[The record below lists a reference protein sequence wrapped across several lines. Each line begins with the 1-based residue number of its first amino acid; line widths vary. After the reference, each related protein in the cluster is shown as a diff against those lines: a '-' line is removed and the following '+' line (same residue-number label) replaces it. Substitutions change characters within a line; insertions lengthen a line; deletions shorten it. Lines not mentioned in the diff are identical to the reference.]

1 MLLAQLR
8 QLAGPGQGLTSPY
21 LAGFAPSQ
29 GLFLGSRESVF
40 GAQVRPCVITG
51 WLLRAQGSGFVLRP
65 VVANRVWDSGP
76 SCLPVTLYKGRPQL
90 RLEDGSKA
98 PGCDNLLN
106 KVANLSLVPVLKAL
120 FLVIPSSFSLS

>member
-8 QLAGPGQGLTSPY
+8 SWQGRVRFNVPISG
-21 LAGFAPSQ
+21 GFCSTPR
-29 GLFLGSRESVF
+29 LVL

-65 VVANRVWDSGP
+65 VVANRVWNSGP
-76 SCLPVTLYKGRPQL
+76 SCLPVTFYKGRPQL
-90 RLEDGSKA
+90 RLEDGSIG

-106 KVANLSLVPVLKAL
+106 KVANLSLVPVLKA
-120 FLVIPSSFSLS
+120 FFISGDS